1 MDITKIKLTQ
11 SQQKLIE
18 GRSHDPFEVL
28 GVHAV
33 GDGVQ
38 LTVFSPF
45 VETLAVG
52 PEGLPMQRIKGTDLF
67 VWRGSFADL
76 PRHYQLQAVDKDG
89 REYEFYDPYSFNPMI
104 PEYDLHLFSEGNH
117 LHVYRHLGAH
127 AMVENDIPG
136 IVFATWAPSAKR
148 VSVIG
153 DFNQWDG
160 RCHPMRSR
168 GSSGVWELF
177 IPEMESGTPYKFE
190 IITQHDAVLEK
201 TDPYGQ
207 AFELRPKNASL
218 IPAESTHHW
227 KDDEWIASRRSFDWQ
242 HSPVSVY
249 EVHLGSWQRDKDNKF
264 LNYRELAH
272 QLVEYLQPL
281 GFTHIELLPV
291 TEHPFDDSWGY
302 QVTGYYAPSSRFGS
316 PDDFRYFM
324 DYLHTHNIGVILD
337 WVPAHFPKDAWSLAE
352 YDGTALYEHE
362 DPRRGEHRDW
372 GTKIFNY
379 GRNEVKNFLIS
390 SVMYWIEELHI
401 DGIRVDAVA
410 SMLYLDYSREEGD
423 WLPNKYGGRE
433 NLEAIEFIQHLNSVV
448 GEGHP
453 GVLMIAE
460 ESTSW
465 PQVSRPTYVGGLGF
479 SMKWNM
485 GWMHDSLEYISKDPV
500 HRHYHHNNLTFGML
514 YSFTENFMLPFSHD
528 EVVHGKGSMI
538 GKMPGDRWQQFAN
551 LRLLMTFQF
560 TYPGKKLTFM
570 GSEFAQDEEWNS
582 NQALSWRYLGYPQHK
597 GIQKALADLNKIYAS
612 TPALYGD
619 DFNGAGFDWIDCNDA
634 AQSVISFQR
643 RYGDE
648 HVVVVLNFTPIPR
661 EGYRIGVPDAGHY
674 QEIFNSDSRFYGG
687 SNVGNAIGVESQ
699 PHAWMGLPQSLV
711 LSLPPLGGLIL
722 QRT

>member
-1 MDITKIKLTQ
+1 MDISKTKLTQ
-11 SQQKLIE
+11 AQQKLID
-18 GRSHDPFEVL
+18 GRLHDPFSVL
-28 GVHAV
+28 GVHPV
-33 GDGVQ
+33 ESGVRV
-38 LTVFSPF
+38 TVFSPF
-45 VETLAVG
+45 IEELVIG
-52 PEGLPMQRIKGTDLF
+52 PKALPMQRVRGTDLF
-67 VWRGSFADL
+67 VWEGQADL
-76 PRHYQLQAVDKDG
+76 DRHYRLQAVDKTG
-89 REYEFYDPYSFNPMI
+89 RSYGFYDPYSFNPII
-104 PEYDLHLFSEGNH
+104 PEYDLSLFSQGNH
-117 LHVYRHLGAH
+117 WHIYRHLGAH
-127 AMVENDIPG
+127 VKNEEGVEG
-136 IVFATWAPSAKR
+136 VLFATWAPSAKR
-148 VSVIG
+148 VSVTG

-177 IPEMESGTPYKFE
+177 IPELEPGSPYKFE
-190 IITQHDAVLEK
+190 VLSQHGTLLEK

-218 IPAESTHHW
+218 IPLESAYRW
-227 KDDEWIASRRSFDWQ
+227 RDGDWLSVRKSFDWQ
-242 HSPVSVY
+242 HEPLSVY
-249 EVHLGSWQRDKDNKF
+249 EVHLGSWQRDEDNQF

-272 QLVEYLQPL
+272 RLVDYLEPL
-281 GFTHIELLPV
+281 GFTHIELLPI

-302 QVTGYYAPSSRFGS
+302 QVTGYYAPTSRFGS

-324 DYLHTHNIGVILD
+324 DYLHAHNIGVILD

-352 YDGTALYEHE
+352 FDGSSLYEHE

-390 SVMYWIEELHI
+390 SAIYWLEEFHI

-423 WLPNKYGGRE
+423 WLPNKFGGRE

-448 GEGHP
+448 GEAYP

-485 GWMHDSLEYISKDPV
+485 GWMHDILEYISKDPV

-514 YSFTENFMLPFSHD
+514 YSFTENFVLPFSHD

-551 LRLLMTFQF
+551 LRLLLTFQF

-570 GSEFAQDEEWNS
+570 GSEFAQDEEWNANKS
-582 NQALSWRYLGYPQHK
+582 LSWHYLDYSQHQ
-597 GIQKALADLNKIYAS
+597 GIQKAVADLNRVYTSI
-612 TPALYGD
+612 PALHGD
-619 DFNGAGFDWIDCNDA
+619 DFYDAGFEWIDCNDA

-648 HVVVVLNFTPIPR
+648 HVVVVLNFTPVPR
-661 EGYRIGVPDAGHY
+661 EGYRIGVPGAGLY
-674 QEIFNSDSRFYGG
+674 REVFNSDSRFYGG
-687 SNVGNAIGVESQ
+687 SNVGNAMGIETE
-699 PHAWMGLPQSLV
+699 PRAWMGLAQSLV

-722 QRT
+722 KQA